1 MNEKNADPGQVTVR
15 VRYDT
20 TAVTYASQFLVNAT
34 AEELVIAF
42 SSGFVVDPATRD
54 TLLPVQTR
62 IAITPAGA
70 ARLVS
75 ALTGALQ
82 NLQGG
87 GEAGLPKL
95 GP

>member
-1 MNEKNADPGQVTVR
+1 

-20 TAVTYASQFLVNAT
+20 TAVSYASQFLVNAT

-42 SSGFVVDPATRD
+42 SSGFVVDPSSRD

-62 IAITPAGA
+62 IAVTPAGA
-70 ARLVS
+70 ARLIA
-75 ALTGALQ
+75 ALTNALQ
-82 NLQGG
+82 GLQAGAA

-95 GP
+95 GA